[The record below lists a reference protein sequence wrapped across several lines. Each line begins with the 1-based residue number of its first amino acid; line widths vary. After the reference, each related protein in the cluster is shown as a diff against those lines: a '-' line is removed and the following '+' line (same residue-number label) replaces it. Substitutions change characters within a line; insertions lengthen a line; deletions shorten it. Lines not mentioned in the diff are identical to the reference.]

1 MTSAFAAKFETT
13 SVAFLPLVEG
23 QTERNETPVDLSRF
37 PMAQRIVTRLGNSLA
52 QLARRARRLG
62 PVDGGAVVLLTGCQ
76 AGVGCSTLA
85 LALAAT
91 AYQEERAALVDA
103 DFQQAGLTRQLSQPP
118 EIGWEEMVQGRR
130 FEDTGRSLDSQGS
143 LSFFP
148 LGAPLADSAEL
159 LTSPGLAGWL
169 ARLRQDFALTFVDGG
184 SLLTGG
190 ANWAPWVDSALVVC
204 RSGPEL
210 AEDWARAWDQLEE
223 GGTHVLGIIETF
235 V

>member
-1 MTSAFAAKFETT
+1 MTSSFAANFETT
-13 SVAFLPLVEG
+13 SVAFLPLAEG
-23 QTERNETPVDLSRF
+23 QPEGNEAPVDLSRF
-37 PMAQRIVTRLGNSLA
+37 PMARRIVTRLENSLA

-76 AGVGCSTLA
+76 AVAGCSTLA

-91 AYQEERAALVDA
+91 ACRDERTALVDA
-103 DFQQAGLTRQLSQPP
+103 DFHQAGLTRQLSQPP
-118 EIGWEEMVQGRR
+118 DIGWEDVVQGRS
-130 FEDTGRSLDSQGS
+130 FEDAGHSLDSQGS

-148 LGAPLADSAEL
+148 LGAPLADPDEL

-169 ARLRQDFALTFVDGG
+169 ARLRQDFALSFVDGG

-190 ANWAPWVDSALVVC
+190 AKWAPWVDAALVVC